1 MTVKEV
7 KEKEGKKMIW
17 KDLLKQADA
26 STVADS
32 EIKEEDMVAAGGKKF
47 HFDEEDIVHVDPRDP
62 ITSFRKMVNNNHM
75 DLVSRAL
82 SEMMECIENR
92 VKLAMAGEKFEQVV
106 ICLTELRVA
115 CTTQREEDA
124 WDNWLARNIDTLP
137 SELISQIKEKGL
149 GYLKRSNAELFRP
162 DSKQLTV
169 LKQELEMDDLD

>member
-1 MTVKEV
+1 
-7 KEKEGKKMIW
+7 
-17 KDLLKQADA
+17 
-26 STVADS
+26 
-32 EIKEEDMVAAGGKKF
+32 
-47 HFDEEDIVHVDPRDP
+47 
-62 ITSFRKMVNNNHM
+62 MVNNNHM